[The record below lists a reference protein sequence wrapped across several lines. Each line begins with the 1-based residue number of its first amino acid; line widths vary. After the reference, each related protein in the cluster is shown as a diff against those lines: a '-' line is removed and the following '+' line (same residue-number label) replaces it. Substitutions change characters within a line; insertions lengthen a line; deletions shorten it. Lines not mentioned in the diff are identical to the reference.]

1 MSSIFTQVP
10 SKHRQIHTHPKPGP
24 PPQKKRKNNH
34 CFPLFLQS
42 FIVSKVLCWKLAGI
56 SEKGLPLIT
65 AWSTSG
71 NLAWQPQTTTFLT
84 SLTLEQFPC
93 SHVAGT
99 TIQNETSQQTLEVV
113 GMWHEM
119 TYMLHESAWL
129 TCLISW
135 KLPLAFWHCRLNPFN
150 PPHLTFQ
157 PHVTPQNII
166 TKSKH
171 KIKSAQCL
179 VGESGWFTNYIL

>member
-1 MSSIFTQVP
+1 MIHFGTKKSLATNFLVICFYNEFHLHSSPVKTP
-10 SKHRQIHTHPKPGP
+10 PDPYTSKARTPPKK
-24 PPQKKRKNNH
+24 KKRKNNH

-113 GMWHEM
+113 GM
-119 TYMLHESAWL
+119 
-129 TCLISW
+129 
-135 KLPLAFWHCRLNPFN
+135 
-150 PPHLTFQ
+150 
-157 PHVTPQNII
+157 
-166 TKSKH
+166 
-171 KIKSAQCL
+171 
-179 VGESGWFTNYIL
+179 